1 MEAPPCPQEAGWRWA
16 PQGSAGCVSGRPGAP
31 AMGCRWSPAWLLPA
45 DARLCHR
52 DHQQPEPFL
61 LRQRC
66 AGPDLPLV
74 CHQARCP
81 GCPGAAPR
89 GTHPPSRPRP
99 PFQTTAHHAPPRPH
113 PPSQTTAR
121 QALLRL
127 PRLQPPCP
135 SLGSLPPPA
144 LHVSRNPAF
153 SSPLVGPRTG
163 FSLFLLSSFLLSSR
177 TTQVLRGN
185 LRVEGSRNGSLVGK
199 SRRS

>member
-31 AMGCRWSPAWLLPA
+31 AMGCTWSPAWLLPA

-74 CHQARCP
+74 CHQARRP

-89 GTHPPSRPRP
+89 GTHPPLRPR
-99 PFQTTAHHAPPRPH
+99 

-144 LHVSRNPAF
+144 LHVSRNLAF

-163 FSLFLLSSFLLSSR
+163 FSLFLLSSFLLNSR
-177 TTQVLRGN
+177 TTQVLRGD
-185 LRVEGSRNGSLVGK
+185 LRVEGSRNSSLVGK

>member
-1 MEAPPCPQEAGWRWA
+1 MEAPPCPQEAGWQWA

-74 CHQARCP
+74 CHQARRP

-89 GTHPPSRPRP
+89 GTHRPLETPPSTPEDSPSRPP
-99 PFQTTAHHAPPRPH
+99 PDPALHSRGQPITPPQTPPSIPDDSPSGPLEACSSAATLSLTGVPDPSSPSCVQEPGLQLPPRG
-113 PPSQTTAR
+113 SQD
-121 QALLRL
+121 
-127 PRLQPPCP
+127 RLQPFP
-135 SLGSLPPPA
+135 SKLIFAEQPHHPGA
-144 LHVSRNPAF
+144 
-153 SSPLVGPRTG
+153 
-163 FSLFLLSSFLLSSR
+163 
-177 TTQVLRGN
+177 
-185 LRVEGSRNGSLVGK
+185 
-199 SRRS
+199 